1 MVITRFS
8 IIFIIL
14 VKVFSIHAQQMIWS
28 EPIDNNS
35 RLLYVDILLNDS
47 DYSLIRS
54 REPDLSEKLYIE
66 KYNDTLNLIS
76 QTKIVPAKKEGL
88 VVSYFDNNQEFWV
101 FRSVYSLLDGFNILY
116 LEKYTPLSSKPFYF
130 KEVCR
135 SALKNYGDKGD
146 FLITRSE
153 DKKNYLCYYTTVDD
167 NGNDI
172 VNLIMIDYTTKLIYN
187 RTFNQ
192 IYQSNASELIQ
203 IECDYQQNAYL
214 LYKEP
219 DLLHANSNDF
229 DRYKVAVFQ
238 PNENKLYLSMID
250 SGVHD
255 IVDLYMTIQPQKNV
269 MILGGF
275 FNYKNKPGI
284 GGSVYIRTSLPEAK
298 IEVAAFNF
306 LTDTFRI
313 KALGE
318 RQFYINSTLKDYV
331 IRHQIVRSDGS
342 AVLMA
347 ERVFTNQQNYTY
359 AGNGSMQTSYRTVYN
374 FNEIV
379 VITTNADGTIQWEQP
394 IRKTQ
399 STVNDGGIYSG
410 FSWIVFSDRILFHF
424 NKYDKGDYIVMEYA
438 LLNNGELFE
447 REFLKS
453 DKEDYTLIPSE
464 SKQVSASDMLF
475 LVKKD
480 NQKYILKASFPF

>member
-1 MVITRFS
+1 MVIARLA
-8 IIFIIL
+8 IIFMFL
-14 VKVFSIHAQQMIWS
+14 VRVITLQGQQMTWS
-28 EPIDNNS
+28 EPIENNS
-35 RLLYVDILLNDS
+35 RLQFADILLSDS
-47 DYSLIRS
+47 GYTLIRS
-54 REPDLSEKLYIE
+54 REPDLSEKIYIE
-66 KYNDTLNLIS
+66 KYTDSLSLLS
-76 QTKIVPAKKEGL
+76 QTKVLPGKKEGFI
-88 VVSYFDNNQEFWV
+88 VSYFNNNQEFWV
-101 FRSVYSLLDGFNILY
+101 FRSIYSLLDGYNILY
-116 LEKYTPLSSKPFYF
+116 LEKYSPLTSKPFFY

-153 DKKNYLCYYTTVDD
+153 DKKNYLCYYTTIDD

-172 VNLIMIDYTTKLIYN
+172 VNLIMLDSTAKMVYYRVFT
-187 RTFNQ
+187 Q

-219 DLLHANSNDF
+219 DLIHQRVNDF
-229 DRYKVAVFQ
+229 NMYKVAVFE
-238 PNENKLYLSMID
+238 PAENKLYISVID

-255 IVDLYMTIQPQKNV
+255 ILDLYMTLQPLKKTLV
-269 MILGGF
+269 LGGF
-275 FNYKNKPGI
+275 YNHKSKPGI

-298 IEVAAFNF
+298 IEVAAFNNF
-306 LTDTFRI
+306 TDSFRV

-318 RQFYINSTLKDYV
+318 RQYIINSTLKDYI
-331 IRHQIVRSDGS
+331 IRHQILRSDGG
-342 AVLMA
+342 AILIA

-379 VITTNADGTIQWEQP
+379 VVSTNADGAIKWEQP

-399 STVNDGGIYSG
+399 STVNDGGVYSG
-410 FSWIVFSDRILFHF
+410 FSWITFSDRILFHF
-424 NKYDKGDYIVMEYA
+424 NKYENGDYTVMEYA
-438 LLNNGELFE
+438 LMNNGELLE

-453 DKEDYTLIPSE
+453 DKEDYTMIPSE
-464 SKQVSASDMLF
+464 SKQVSAKEMLF

-480 NQKYILKASFPF
+480 SQKYILKASFPF